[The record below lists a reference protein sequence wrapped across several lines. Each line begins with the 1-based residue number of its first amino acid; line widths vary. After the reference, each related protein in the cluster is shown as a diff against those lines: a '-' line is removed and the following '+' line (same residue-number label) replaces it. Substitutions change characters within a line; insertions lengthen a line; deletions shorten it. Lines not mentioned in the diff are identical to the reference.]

1 MTHQIHKAA
10 KEQLLE
16 WMQIYQASTEAGW
29 GYGRRIP
36 HTKPKGDDQP
46 DKRQAGRETKTK
58 SIDNPEQIQD
68 FQSTI
73 VTWPSKVT
81 HRQMRTARKRDLSPP
96 SANKKKTLEP
106 WHITK
111 TKHSSVSKKTQ
122 DAMSPTKHQTIEI
135 NKNIYEPSND
145 WLTNEHQSTHLHK

>member
-1 MTHQIHKAA
+1 MDANLSSFHRSGMRI
-10 KEQLLE
+10 
-16 WMQIYQASTEAGW
+16 WP
-29 GYGRRIP
+29 RIP

-81 HRQMRTARKRDLSPP
+81 HRQM
-96 SANKKKTLEP
+96 EP
-106 WHITK
+106 RAKET
-111 TKHSSVSKKTQ
+111 
-122 DAMSPTKHQTIEI
+122 
-135 NKNIYEPSND
+135 
-145 WLTNEHQSTHLHK
+145 